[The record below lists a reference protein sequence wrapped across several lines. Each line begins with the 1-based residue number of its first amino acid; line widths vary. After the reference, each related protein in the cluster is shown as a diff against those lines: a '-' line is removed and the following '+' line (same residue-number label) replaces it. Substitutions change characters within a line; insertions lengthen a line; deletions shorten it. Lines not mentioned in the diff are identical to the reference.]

1 MAENLVSSISNDLTY
16 NLKSSSWY
24 KIDNKL
30 NTPSYMAEKEVQTN
44 ESEEAMKESE
54 IREYILSHKSEVLA
68 ILGVSENG
76 LKPHNLSA
84 TYPVSPSGSTN
95 SVKFKFDKDMMSFSP
110 TNTLDSSNSR
120 KRSVSPKKILKKQSS
135 QVSKSVD
142 ADEYLDSEMPQHKD
156 MFHRSHSLCGNT
168 GELSPSSR
176 RKTFSKTGK
185 QGRLEMTTLQRFQ
198 AKFTSKKSTSF
209 DDSQSSTSDLNI
221 PEIILNVP
229 DEHSKQNG
237 TSEAKC
243 DQNEM
248 KKIIFK

>member
-1 MAENLVSSISNDLTY
+1 MFQITLMYPEMAENLASSISNDLTY

-110 TNTLDSSNSR
+110 TNTLDSSKSR

-135 QVSKSVD
+135 QNIPSLLMLTNILTLK
-142 ADEYLDSEMPQHKD
+142 YLNLKICFTDPTPCAEILGSCHPAV
-156 MFHRSHSLCGNT
+156 G
-168 GELSPSSR
+168 
-176 RKTFSKTGK
+176 
-185 QGRLEMTTLQRFQ
+185 GRLSLKLVNKE
-198 AKFTSKKSTSF
+198 
-209 DDSQSSTSDLNI
+209 
-221 PEIILNVP
+221 
-229 DEHSKQNG
+229 G
-237 TSEAKC
+237 
-243 DQNEM
+243 
-248 KKIIFK
+248 